1 MLSHQATEV
10 QNPYEI
16 ALAPLGIMY
25 QWRWCDEKSKNF
37 TTPVLHPC
45 SPPNDKSFNLPAS
58 LETIMILVICL
69 TFLQDKVALA
79 I

>member
-1 MLSHQATEV
+1 MKRAKTL
-10 QNPYEI
+10 I
-16 ALAPLGIMY
+16 
-25 QWRWCDEKSKNF
+25 